1 MGLRIN
7 TNVASIAAQKN
18 LRQTSEKQSS
28 VLQKLASGNKIVR
41 AADDSAGLAISEKM
55 KAQIRGTNQAK
66 RNAEDGVSMVQ
77 TAEGAL
83 NEVSGVLIR
92 LRELSIQSASD
103 TVGDTEREFMD
114 LEYQNLKQEVERI
127 SRTTEFNGKKLLQ
140 GGDSTYDF
148 QIGINNIP
156 FEDRISYDQS
166 KSNASLDS
174 LFEGD
179 ADSITVVSKE
189 AAQGTL
195 EKLDKA
201 IQNVSGQRAVMG
213 SIQNRLGSTIRNLE
227 VSAEN
232 ISASNS
238 RIRDTD
244 YAAATADNTRLS
256 ILGSAGSAVLAQANA
271 NGQNAL
277 RLIG

>member
-18 LRQTSEKQSS
+18 LRQTSEKQGS

-140 GGDSTYDF
+140 GGDGSYDF

>member
-18 LRQTSEKQSS
+18 LRQTSEKQGS

-140 GGDSTYDF
+140 GGDGSYDF

-189 AAQGTL
+189 SAQGTL

>member
-18 LRQTSEKQSS
+18 LRQTSEKQGS

-114 LEYQNLKQEVERI
+114 LEYQNLKQEVERV

-166 KSNASLDS
+166 KSNASLES

-179 ADSITVVSKE
+179 ADSITVVTKE
-189 AAQGTL
+189 SAQDTL
-195 EKLDKA
+195 QKLDKA

-227 VSAEN
+227 VSSEN

>member
-18 LRQTSEKQSS
+18 LRQTSEKQGS

-41 AADDSAGLAISEKM
+41 AADASAGLAISEKM

-140 GGDSTYDF
+140 GGDGSYDF

-174 LFEGD
+174 LFEGE

-195 EKLDKA
+195 QKLDKA
-201 IQNVSGQRAVMG
+201 IQNVSG
-213 SIQNRLGSTIRNLE
+213 
-227 VSAEN
+227 
-232 ISASNS
+232 
-238 RIRDTD
+238 
-244 YAAATADNTRLS
+244 
-256 ILGSAGSAVLAQANA
+256 
-271 NGQNAL
+271 
-277 RLIG
+277 

>member
-1 MGLRIN
+1 MGLRIA
-7 TNVASIAAQKN
+7 TNVSSIAAQKN
-18 LRQTSEKQSS
+18 LRKTSEDQGNT
-28 VLQKLASGNKIVR
+28 LQKLASGTRIVR

-55 KAQIRGTNQAK
+55 KAKIRGTNQAK
-66 RNAEDGVSMVQ
+66 RNASDGVSMVQ

-83 NEVSGVLIR
+83 NEVSSILIR
-92 LRELSIQSASD
+92 LRELSIQSSSD
-103 TVGDTEREFMD
+103 TVGDKERDFTD

-127 SRTTEFNGKKLLQ
+127 SSTTEFNGKKLLA
-140 GGDSTYDF
+140 GGDAQYDF

-156 FEDRISYDQS
+156 FEDRISYDQA

-174 LFEGD
+174 LFDGD
-179 ADSITVVSKE
+179 PDSINVTSKE
-189 AAQGTL
+189 NAQQSL

-201 IQNVSGQRAVMG
+201 IDNVSGQRAVMG

-232 ISASNS
+232 IAAANS

-244 YAAATADNTRLS
+244 YAKATADNTRLS
-256 ILGSAGSAVLAQANA
+256 ILSSAGSAVLAQANS
-271 NGQNAL
+271 NGQAAL

>member
-179 ADSITVVSKE
+179 SDSITVVSKE

>member
-18 LRQTSEKQSS
+18 LRQTSEKQGS

-174 LFEGD
+174 LFDGD

-189 AAQGTL
+189 SAQGTL

>member
-18 LRQTSEKQSS
+18 LRQTSEKQGS

-114 LEYQNLKQEVERI
+114 LEYQNLKQEVERV

-140 GGDSTYDF
+140 GGEGKYDF

-179 ADSITVVSKE
+179 AESITVVSKE
-189 AAQGTL
+189 SAQDTL
-195 EKLDKA
+195 QKLDKA

-256 ILGSAGSAVLAQANA
+256 ILGSAGSAVLAQANS

>member
-1 MGLRIN
+1 MGLRIA
-7 TNVASIAAQKN
+7 TNVSSIAAQKN
-18 LRQTSEKQSS
+18 LRKTSEEQGNT
-28 VLQKLASGNKIVR
+28 LQKLASGTRIVR

-55 KAQIRGTNQAK
+55 KAKIRGTNQAK
-66 RNAEDGVSMVQ
+66 RNASDGVSMVQ

-83 NEVSGVLIR
+83 NEVSSILIR

-103 TVGDTEREFMD
+103 TVGEKERSFTD
-114 LEYQNLKQEVERI
+114 LEYQNLKQEIERI
-127 SRTTEFNGKKLLQ
+127 SSTTEFNGKRLLA
-140 GGDSTYDF
+140 GGDATYDF
-148 QIGINNIP
+148 QIGINNVP
-156 FEDRISYDQS
+156 FEDRISYEQS

-174 LFEGD
+174 LFDGD
-179 ADSITVVSKE
+179 AGSINVISKE
-189 AAQGTL
+189 SAQASL

-201 IQNVSGQRAVMG
+201 IDNVSGQRAVMG

-232 ISASNS
+232 IAAANS

-244 YAAATADNTRLS
+244 YAQATADNTRLN
-256 ILGSAGSAVLAQANA
+256 ILANAGSAVLAQANA
-271 NGQNAL
+271 NGQSAL

>member
-1 MGLRIN
+1 
-7 TNVASIAAQKN
+7 
-18 LRQTSEKQSS
+18 
-28 VLQKLASGNKIVR
+28 
-41 AADDSAGLAISEKM
+41 
-55 KAQIRGTNQAK
+55 
-66 RNAEDGVSMVQ
+66 
-77 TAEGAL
+77 
-83 NEVSGVLIR
+83 
-92 LRELSIQSASD
+92 
-103 TVGDTEREFMD
+103 MD

-174 LFEGD
+174 LFDGD

-189 AAQGTL
+189 SAQGTL

>member
-7 TNVASIAAQKN
+7 TNVASLNARRN
-18 LRQTSEKQSS
+18 LGKTRFELSRTLEKLSS
-28 VLQKLASGNKIVR
+28 GERINR
-41 AADDSAGLAISEKM
+41 AGDDAAGLAISETL
-55 KAQIRGTNQAK
+55 KAQIRGLGQAE

-114 LEYQNLKQEVERI
+114 LEYQNLKQEVERV

-140 GGDSTYDF
+140 GGEGKYDF

-174 LFEGD
+174 LFEGESD
-179 ADSITVVSKE
+179 AITVVTKE
-189 AAQGTL
+189 SAQGTL

-256 ILGSAGSAVLAQANA
+256 ILGSAGSAVLAQANS

>member
-1 MGLRIN
+1 MGLRIA
-7 TNVASIAAQKN
+7 TNVSSIAAQKN
-18 LRQTSEKQSS
+18 LRKTSEDQGNT
-28 VLQKLASGNKIVR
+28 LQKLASGTRIVR

-55 KAQIRGTNQAK
+55 KAKIRGTNQAK
-66 RNAEDGVSMVQ
+66 RNASDGVSMVQ

-83 NEVSGVLIR
+83 NEVSSILIR

-103 TVGDTEREFMD
+103 TVGEKERSFTD
-114 LEYQNLKQEVERI
+114 LEYQNLKQEIERI
-127 SRTTEFNGKKLLQ
+127 SSTTEFNGKRLLA
-140 GGDSTYDF
+140 GGDATYDF
-148 QIGINNIP
+148 QIGINNVP
-156 FEDRISYDQS
+156 FEDRISYEQA

-174 LFEGD
+174 LFDGD
-179 ADSITVVSKE
+179 AGSINVISKE
-189 AAQGTL
+189 SAQASL

-201 IQNVSGQRAVMG
+201 IDNVSGQRAVMG

-232 ISASNS
+232 IAAANS

-244 YAAATADNTRLS
+244 YAQATADNTRLN
-256 ILGSAGSAVLAQANA
+256 ILANAGSAVLAQANA
-271 NGQNAL
+271 NGQSAL

>member
-18 LRQTSEKQSS
+18 LRQTSEKQGS

-114 LEYQNLKQEVERI
+114 LEYQNLKQEVERV

-140 GGDSTYDF
+140 GGEGKYDF

-174 LFEGD
+174 LFDGD

-189 AAQGTL
+189 SAQDTL
-195 EKLDKA
+195 QKLDKA